1 MVFTLIIIRVGL
13 GDTMSE
19 LSGGRTRTSEFHGQ
33 TIGGTDYNLRPLAIN
48 VSVSRS
54 QAHDRQSLDMFDR
67 KAGDGADLADVDRD
81 RDQDLES
88 GASRAASAS

>member
-1 MVFTLIIIRVGL
+1 MFTLIIIRVGL

-67 KAGDGADLADVDRD
+67 KAGDGADLAE
-81 RDQDLES
+81 RDQDVES